1 MYITY
6 LQSYLGILEIRC
18 SNTDVLSIK
27 IVKKAK
33 DTNENELTNIVKNQL
48 NEYFNYERFRFDLPL
63 AKTTE
68 FKDRVYDSLINN
80 PYGNTITYKNLAS
93 LANSKAIRA
102 VGSAMANN
110 PFFIVVPWHL
120 VTKSNGELGEFA
132 YGKSVKEKMVLFEKS
147 YEFEKRMYKKVEFS
161 NEEISSLL
169 NHEKLGKMFEVMDIE
184 KSLKIFKGPFANM
197 ISNIIYQQ
205 VAFKVARYSEVMLFD
220 YLEYDVTPKRL
231 LSLTTKDFNRFK
243 ITGRRIEYIRN
254 FCEFVIKNKQ
264 LFDNIE
270 SLSDQDVYDILIDIK
285 GIGNWTI
292 EMYLLFG
299 LGKKDVLSYGDLII
313 VNGLKDLYGD
323 IDKEKFNQIKNEI
336 NDFASITSINL
347 WKYMEQGYYKLRK

>member
-1 MYITY
+1 
-6 LQSYLGILEIRC
+6 
-18 SNTDVLSIK
+18 
-27 IVKKAK
+27 
-33 DTNENELTNIVKNQL
+33 
-48 NEYFNYERFRFDLPL
+48 
-63 AKTTE
+63 
-68 FKDRVYDSLINN
+68 
-80 PYGNTITYKNLAS
+80 
-93 LANSKAIRA
+93 
-102 VGSAMANN
+102 
-110 PFFIVVPWHL
+110 
-120 VTKSNGELGEFA
+120 
-132 YGKSVKEKMVLFEKS
+132 MVLFEKS